1 MPSPH
6 PLTGVT
12 PANARDVDATIED
25 LTWLADHHVGAHEA
39 ARRTGFPSYDAL
51 EKWLR
56 ERHRADVT
64 ARLRAHDP
72 IALGHHRRDPY
83 GLERSA

>member
-1 MPSPH
+1 MPTQP
-6 PLTGVT
+6 PAA
-12 PANARDVDATIED
+12 ANARDVDATIED

-39 ARRTGFPSYDAL
+39 ARRAGFPTYDAL

-56 ERHRADVT
+56 RWDRYDLM

-72 IALGHHRRDPY
+72 IPLGRFRRDPY